1 MPVDLLHEYEVD
13 YLEIC
18 SLEEQIVFQLLYSL
32 AHY

>member
-1 MPVDLLHEYEVD
+1 MPVGLLHEEEAG

-18 SLEEQIVFQLLYSL
+18 SLEEQIVFQLLYGL

>member
-1 MPVDLLHEYEVD
+1 MPVDLLHKEEVG
-13 YLEIC
+13 YLDIC

>member
-1 MPVDLLHEYEVD
+1 MPVDLLHEEEVG